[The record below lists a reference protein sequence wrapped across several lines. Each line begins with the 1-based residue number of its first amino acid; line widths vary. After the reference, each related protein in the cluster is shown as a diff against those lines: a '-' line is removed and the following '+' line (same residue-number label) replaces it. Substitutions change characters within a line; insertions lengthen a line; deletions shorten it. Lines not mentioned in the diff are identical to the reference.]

1 MDFTSLIIVAVVAAV
16 VVVGVLL
23 MLNRSWGNFPTRSAA
38 PPPDLAVAADA
49 EQELR
54 ELVARGNKIA
64 AIKRVRELTGL
75 GLKEAKDYVEALVAN
90 PGEPAQSSLP
100 TVERPAAAEIASEVD
115 AELRALLARGNKI
128 GAVKRVRELTGW
140 GLKESKDYVDALA
153 AGRELPAP
161 AGRQV
166 VAPQPASAT
175 EVEREARAFLAQGN
189 KIGAI
194 KRVRELTGWGLK
206 EAKDYVDSLY

>member
-23 MLNRSWGNFPTRSAA
+23 MLNRSWGSFPTRNAA

-49 EQELR
+49 EQELQ

-90 PGEPAQSSLP
+90 PGEPPQSSLP

-140 GLKESKDYVDALA
+140 GLKE
-153 AGRELPAP
+153 
-161 AGRQV
+161 
-166 VAPQPASAT
+166 
-175 EVEREARAFLAQGN
+175 
-189 KIGAI
+189 
-194 KRVRELTGWGLK
+194 
-206 EAKDYVDSLY
+206 AKDYVDSLY